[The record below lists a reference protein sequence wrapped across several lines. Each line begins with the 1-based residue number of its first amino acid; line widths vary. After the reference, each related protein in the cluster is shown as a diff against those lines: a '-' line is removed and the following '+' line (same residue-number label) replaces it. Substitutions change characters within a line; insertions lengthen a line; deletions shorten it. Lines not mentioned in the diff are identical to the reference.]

1 MLLHM
6 RGAAAL
12 FSDAVIQSDGT
23 APTCTQRAS
32 SMDPTE
38 FVSGICKTRAFDF
51 DSYVSTWRGL
61 ESMINQEG
69 VCPNLVSALLLSSLS
84 CLRWVGC
91 ALGDRLQRSPLWISV
106 QGARLKWVMGVHLK
120 STSFGKP
127 TAQVWCVQV
136 AGWDIRFNL
145 EHIEAFRPRLLPQVR
160 QEGTCQA
167 PAAIVEEE
175 EPQTC
180 S

>member
-69 VCPNLVSALLLSSLS
+69 VCPNLVSALSPIFSFLSALS
-84 CLRWVGC
+84 WMCSWG
-91 ALGDRLQRSPLWISV
+91 S
-106 QGARLKWVMGVHLK
+106 
-120 STSFGKP
+120 P
-127 TAQVWCVQV
+127 TAKPSMN
-136 AGWDIRFNL
+136 F
-145 EHIEAFRPRLLPQVR
+145 
-160 QEGTCQA
+160 GTGCQA
-167 PAAIVEEE
+167 QVGNGGA
-175 EPQTC
+175 